1 MFHQPSQRWVESALK
16 MGKLGYRDALSL
28 APSPPQDGWPLFSA
42 PWLCGFSLFFIFKF
56 PCHTAV
62 ESGLYFPQ
70 LMVCC
75 FVFLL
80 QRHSDAPRQLRSGAW
95 QPARAGICKNERP
108 WNTGMSKCDCQGYCK
123 EKSHHMYLQGC
134 HSHALLVPVG
144 SESLSVTGV
153 LCSV

>member
-1 MFHQPSQRWVESALK
+1 MESALK

-28 APSPPQDGWPLFSA
+28 APFSPQDALPLLPA

-95 QPARAGICKNERP
+95 
-108 WNTGMSKCDCQGYCK
+108 
-123 EKSHHMYLQGC
+123 
-134 HSHALLVPVG
+134 
-144 SESLSVTGV
+144 
-153 LCSV
+153 